1 MVLFHA
7 FFEQVFITAVID
19 NLRIACFFQLLKGN
33 FGTPSAAAV
42 EVDRRVFVGRGFVY
56 AADDLV
62 DGDVDRVVQMP
73 FAKFLFGTDIDP
85 NG

>member
-7 FFEQVFITAVID
+7 FFEQVFITTVID

-42 EVDRRVFVGRGFVY
+42 QVDRCVFVGRGFMY
-56 AADDLV
+56 AANDLV
-62 DGDVDRVVQMP
+62 NG
-73 FAKFLFGTDIDP
+73 DIDRIV
-85 NG
+85 

>member
-42 EVDRRVFVGRGFVY
+42 QVDRCVFVGHGFMY

-62 DGDVDRVVQMP
+62 NG
-73 FAKFLFGTDIDP
+73 DIDRIV
-85 NG
+85 